1 MKIWEAL
8 EKYDRVKR
16 AGWDNEAYNRTAKT
30 IGTVIAYA
38 VKLTLDAAIIGF
50 VGTTAVV
57 LAIKLFW

>member
-1 MKIWEAL
+1 MMKL
-8 EKYDRVKR
+8 TT
-16 AGWDNEAYNRTAKT
+16 GTAKP